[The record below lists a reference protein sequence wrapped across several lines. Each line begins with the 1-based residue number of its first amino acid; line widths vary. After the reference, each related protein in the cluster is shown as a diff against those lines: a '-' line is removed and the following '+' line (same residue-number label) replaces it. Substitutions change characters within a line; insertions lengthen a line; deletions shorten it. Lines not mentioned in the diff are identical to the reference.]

1 MIEYKDVT
9 YSYNEDGM
17 ALQGVNLSVQKGE
30 FVAVIGHN
38 GSGKSTMAKLANALY
53 IPTSG
58 TVNVAGMDTS
68 VRENVLK
75 IRQMAGMVFQ
85 NPDNQMVTT
94 IVEEDVAFGPENLG
108 VEPQKI
114 RERVDEALAFV
125 NMTKFA
131 GSAPN
136 TLSGGQKQRIAIAGI
151 LAMRPDIIILDEPTA
166 MLDPKG
172 RKDVFETVARLNKE
186 EGKTVLFITH
196 FMEEA
201 ARADR
206 IVVVSDGQV
215 VLSGTPSEIFEHYDE
230 LVELGLDVPFPV
242 RLAHELRAKG
252 VPVQD
257 SITEKEMVAELCRLF
272 SKN

>member
-1 MIEYKDVT
+1 M
-9 YSYNEDGM
+9 
-17 ALQGVNLSVQKGE
+17 
-30 FVAVIGHN
+30 
-38 GSGKSTMAKLANALY
+38 
-53 IPTSG
+53 
-58 TVNVAGMDTS
+58 
-68 VRENVLK
+68 
-75 IRQMAGMVFQ
+75 FQ

-206 IVVVSDGQV
+206 IVVVSDGRRCFRHAV
-215 VLSGTPSEIFEHYDE
+215 GDF
-230 LVELGLDVPFPV
+230 
-242 RLAHELRAKG
+242 
-252 VPVQD
+252 
-257 SITEKEMVAELCRLF
+257 
-272 SKN
+272 